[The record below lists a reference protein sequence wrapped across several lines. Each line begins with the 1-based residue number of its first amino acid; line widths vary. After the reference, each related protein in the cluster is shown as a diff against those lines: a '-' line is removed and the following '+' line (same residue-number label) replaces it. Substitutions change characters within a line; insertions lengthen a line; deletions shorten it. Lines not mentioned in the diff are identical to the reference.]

1 MANGKLIADEIQH
14 SSQGTVDTQYLIHGT
29 AKALITFDPA
39 SDGTIHRSHNVSTLV
54 DNGVGLFLIN
64 VTNSFE
70 NLHSVIVSGNG
81 DNAVANDASN
91 TNEEQSTSQ
100 YKHNHW
106 EGGTHVDC
114 TDMNNAAFG
123 DILA

>member
-1 MANGKLIADEIQH
+1 MAKGKLVADDIEH

-81 DNAVANDASN
+81 DNAVHNAANN

-106 EGGTHVDC
+106 ENNTHVDC